1 MRRTELISASAGSGK
16 TYALT
21 KTLSDLLAD
30 GAGEARAIRPE
41 GVIAVT
47 FTRAA
52 AAELGERVRRR
63 LIEDG
68 HYDTAQG
75 IALGLVGTVDSVCGR
90 LIREYAFELGL
101 SPDAET
107 IPEEEADAAFAEAI
121 AVLLEDEGPAELR
134 PVMRRLGFDS
144 VQEHVSTI
152 ADLARSNA
160 MGGDALTV
168 SAERSVEQV
177 LCLLPAKVSKKE
189 GEELDRRLAVA
200 VAGALEA
207 LRNSGNEQKN
217 TQEAISEL
225 ERYGRDIRHP
235 AEATWYAWAKLA
247 HLSPA
252 KKLMDLVQP
261 VIDIAG
267 RHTSHPR
274 FHEDMAAYVVGVF
287 ELARGAIREY
297 DEWKSRNRL
306 LDFVDLE
313 TRALELLEL
322 PAVAAELRER
332 FDVLMVDEFQDTN
345 PIQLA
350 LFLRLG
356 ELAGRV
362 VWVGDEK
369 QAIYGFR
376 GADPELVQAVAEQ
389 VADQS
394 RRRTLRSSWRS
405 RPALVRLTSTAF
417 ARGFAGDGI
426 PPERVLLEPERDD
439 AALADTPSVEWWL
452 WKARKMEQGAVAL
465 ASRIRDLIEEAPLV
479 EDPRSRDT
487 RPVEPGDIAVLCRSN
502 AECEGVASALE
513 AAGVRAAIKRPGLL
527 MCVEARLAKA
537 ALTLALE
544 PRDSLA
550 AAEVS
555 LLCGCGGRTPDAW
568 LEERIR
574 QAAKDRNSDGARPRP
589 FEDDPWVARVHE
601 VADGLRVLSPS
612 EALDSVIRGVGL
624 AEHCLGWGNAAQRFA
639 NLEALR
645 ALAAGYE
652 EHCRYSRSAATVA
665 GLLSHLEGLASSGD
679 DDQAEGVGHTAV
691 RVLTY
696 HRAKGLEWPVV
707 VMSSLGKE
715 ADPRMFKPVIEP
727 PEGGFDATAPLEGRW
742 IRFWPWPYKR
752 LKKGLELA
760 DAAEQHPA
768 HERAQRVALAESRRL
783 LYVGMTRARDQL
795 VLVARE
801 KKNGEV
807 VCDWFADLEAGSEQP
822 IFNLPSGAED
832 GQWCRVLADVE
843 DTPAEALV
851 RKLSVEE
858 GEAAVEQEPEVWF
871 DRGEGGE
878 DLEARPKLVLGCSR
892 ARFPDDLGAAAGTAG
907 LHDLGAPFEVAGS
920 VEWVD
925 VGNALHLFLG
935 ADLVRP
941 APDRVGHAAAVLDAY
956 GLSGALRPEACV
968 EISDRLQAWQEAKYP
983 GAGCLTEVPL
993 AGTVETDS
1001 GPRTLIG
1008 YADLVLETP
1017 DGLVLVDHKC
1027 YPPEDEALLRQN
1039 AEAFAP
1045 QLLGYATL
1053 LEMATGRQVIATLI
1067 HFPLAGRIIEVEVE
1081 REAARALV

>member
-1 MRRTELISASAGSGK
+1 MRHAELISASAGSGK

-21 KTLSDLLAD
+21 ETLSVLLA
-30 GAGEARAIRPE
+30 GRPGEARAIRPE

-47 FTRAA
+47 FTRKA

-68 HYDTAQG
+68 HYDSAQD
-75 IALGLVGTVDSVCGR
+75 IELGLVGTVDSVCGR

-121 AVLLEDEGPAELR
+121 AVLLEEEGAAQLR
-134 PVMRRLGFDS
+134 PVVRRLGIES
-144 VQEHVSTI
+144 VQGDVDKI
-152 ADLARSNA
+152 ANLARSNA
-160 MGGDALTV
+160 MGGDAIAA

-177 LCLLPAKVSKKE
+177 LGLLPSKVSKSQ
-189 GEELDRRLAVA
+189 GEELDRRLAAA
-200 VAGALEA
+200 VEEAIAA
-207 LRNSGNEQKN
+207 LRASGSAQKN
-217 TQEAISEL
+217 TQGAINDL
-225 ERYGRDIRHP
+225 ERYGGEIRNP
-235 AEATWYAWAKLA
+235 DEATWYAWAKLSR
-247 HLSPA
+247 LSPA
-252 KKLMDLVQP
+252 KALAELVQP

-267 RHTSHPR
+267 CHTAHPR
-274 FHEDMAAYVVGVF
+274 FHEDLAAYVRGVF
-287 ELARGAIREY
+287 ELAHGAIREY

-313 TRALELLEL
+313 TLALELLGL
-322 PAVAAELRER
+322 PEIADGLRER

-389 VADQS
+389 VAEPS
-394 RRRTLRSSWRS
+394 LRRTLEWSWRS

-426 PPERVLLEPERDD
+426 PAGRVELEPKRDD
-439 AALADTPSVEWWL
+439 AALAGTPPVEWWL
-452 WKARKMEQGAVAL
+452 LGTRNVDQDAAAVAG
-465 ASRIRDLIEEAPLV
+465 RIRDLIEEAPAI
-479 EDPRSRDT
+479 EDRRSRKA

-502 AECEGVASALE
+502 LECERVAAALE
-513 AAGVRAAIKRPGLL
+513 VAGVRAAIARPGLL
-527 MCVEARLAKA
+527 KCVEARLPRA

-544 PRDSLA
+544 QRDSLA

-555 LLCGCGGRTPDAW
+555 LLCGCGGHTPDAW

-574 QAAKDRNSDGARPRP
+574 QVARDRKSDGARPLP
-589 FEDDPWVARVHE
+589 FGYDPWVARVHE

-612 EALDSVIRGVGL
+612 EALDAVIRGVGL

-639 NLEALR
+639 NVEALR
-645 ALAAGYE
+645 ALAVAYE
-652 EHCRYSRSAATVA
+652 GHCRYSRSAATVA
-665 GLLSHLEGLASSGD
+665 GLLSHLEGLAKSGED
-679 DDQAEGVGHTAV
+679 TQAEGVGRTAV

-707 VMSSLGKE
+707 VMTSLNKGAK
-715 ADPRMFKPVIEP
+715 PRIFKPVIEP
-727 PEGGFDATAPLEGRW
+727 PEEGFDATAPLEGRW
-742 IRFWPWPYKR
+742 IRFWPWPYGL
-752 LKKGLELA
+752 LKSGLEYA
-760 DAAEQHPA
+760 EAAGRHPA
-768 HERAQRVALAESRRL
+768 CERAQRVELAESRRL

-795 VLVARE
+795 ALVARE

-807 VCDWFADLEAGSEQP
+807 VCGWFADLEAGSEQP
-822 IFNLPSGAED
+822 IFNLPTGVED
-832 GQWCRVLADVE
+832 GQWWRVLADVE
-843 DTPAEALV
+843 DTPAEAVV

-858 GEAAVEQEPEVWF
+858 GEAVAEQEPEVWF
-871 DRGEGGE
+871 DRGEGGG

-892 ARFPDDLGAAAGTAG
+892 ARFPDDLRPVAGTAG
-907 LHDLGAPFEVAGS
+907 LHEIGAPFQVARG

-941 APDRVGHAAAVLDAY
+941 TEDRLGHATAVLEGY
-956 GLSGALRPEACV
+956 GLTDGLRPQVCV
-968 EISDRLQAWQEAKYP
+968 EISDRLQTWQEAAYP

-993 AGTVETDS
+993 VGTVETAS

-1008 YADLVLETP
+1008 YADLVLEAP

-1027 YPPEDEALLRQN
+1027 YPPDDESLLRHT
-1039 AEAFAP
+1039 AETYAP

-1053 LEMATGRQVIATLI
+1053 LEMATGQQVIATLI
-1067 HFPLAGRIIEVEVE
+1067 HFPIAGRIIEVEVD
-1081 REAARALV
+1081 RVAARALV

>member
-1 MRRTELISASAGSGK
+1 MKRTELISASAGSGK

-21 KTLSDLLAD
+21 KTLSELLAG

-47 FTRAA
+47 FTRTA

-90 LIREYAFELGL
+90 LIREYSFELGL

-247 HLSPA
+247 RLSPA

-261 VIDIAG
+261 VIELAG

-274 FHEDMAAYVVGVF
+274 FHEDLAAYVVGVF

-394 RRRTLRSSWRS
+394 KRRTLQSSWRS

-439 AALADTPSVEWWL
+439 AALADTPPVEWWL
-452 WKARKMEQGAVAL
+452 WKARRMEQGAVAL

-479 EDPRSRDT
+479 EDPRSRDA

-537 ALTLALE
+537 ALTLAVE

-555 LLCGCGGRTPDAW
+555 LLCGCSGRALDAW
-568 LEERIR
+568 LEKRIR
-574 QAAKDRNSDGARPRP
+574 QAAKDRDSEGAWPRP

-612 EALDSVIRGVGL
+612 EALGTVIRGVGL

-639 NLEALR
+639 NLEALH

-665 GLLSHLEGLASSGD
+665 GLLSHLEVLATSD
-679 DDQAEGVGHTAV
+679 EDDQAEGVGRTAV

-707 VMSSLGKE
+707 VMSSLGKGGE
-715 ADPRMFKPVIEP
+715 PRMFEPVIEP
-727 PEGGFDATAPLEGRW
+727 PDGGFDATAPLEGRW
-742 IRFWPWPYKR
+742 IRFWPWPYKG

-760 DAAEQHPA
+760 DSAEQHPA
-768 HERAQRVALAESRRL
+768 YERAQGVALAESRRL

-795 VLVARE
+795 VLVARVT
-801 KKNGEV
+801 KSGV
-807 VCDWFADLEAGSEQP
+807 ACGWLGDLEAGSEER
-822 IFNLPSGAED
+822 IFNLPSEAED
-832 GQWCRVLADVE
+832 GQWWRVLVGE
-843 DTPAEALV
+843 EETSVEALV
-851 RKLSVEE
+851 RRLSVDE
-858 GEAAVEQEPEVWF
+858 GEAVVEREPEMWF
-871 DRGEGGE
+871 ERGEGDE
-878 DLEARPKLVLGCSR
+878 NFEARPKLVFGCSK
-892 ARFPDDLGAAAGTAG
+892 ARFPDDLGGVARTADLHELGT
-907 LHDLGAPFEVAGS
+907 PFDVARS
-920 VEWVD
+920 AEWVD

-941 APDRVGHAAAVLDAY
+941 GEDRLGHAAEVLEAY
-956 GLSGALRPEACV
+956 GLTAALRPEACV
-968 EISDRLQAWQEAKYP
+968 EISDRLQAWQEAAYP
-983 GAGCLTEVPL
+983 GAECLTEVPL
-993 AGTVETDS
+993 SGSVETAS

-1008 YADLVLETP
+1008 YADLVLDTP

-1039 AEAFAP
+1039 AEGYAP
-1045 QLLGYATL
+1045 QLLSYATL
-1053 LEMATGRQVIATLI
+1053 LEMATGRKVIATLI
-1067 HFPLAGRIIEVEVE
+1067 HFPLAGSVIEVEVD
-1081 REAARALV
+1081 RAAARALV

>member
-21 KTLSDLLAD
+21 KTLSDLLAG
-30 GAGEARAIRPE
+30 GAGEVRAIRPE

-134 PVMRRLGFDS
+134 PVMRRLGIES
-144 VQEHVSTI
+144 VQGDVSTI

-160 MGGDALTV
+160 MDGDALTV

-177 LCLLPAKVSKKE
+177 LSLLPAKVSKKE
-189 GEELDRRLAVA
+189 GEELDRRLAAA
-200 VAGALEA
+200 VADALEA
-207 LRNSGNEQKN
+207 LRSSGNEQKN
-217 TQEAISEL
+217 TQGAINQL
-225 ERYGRDIRHP
+225 ERYGGEIQDPIGAR
-235 AEATWYAWAKLA
+235 WYAWAQLTR
-247 HLSPA
+247 LSPA
-252 KKLMDLVQP
+252 KDLMDLVQP
-261 VIDIAG
+261 VIDLAG

-274 FHEDMAAYVVGVF
+274 FHEDLAAYVAGAF

-322 PAVAAELRER
+322 PEVVAELRER

-376 GADPELVQAVAEQ
+376 GADPELVQAVAEK
-389 VADQS
+389 VADS
-394 RRRTLRSSWRS
+394 SKPRTLDSSWRS

-426 PPERVLLEPERDD
+426 PPERVLLEAKRDD
-439 AALADTPSVEWWL
+439 AALADTPPVEWWL
-452 WKARKMEQGAVAL
+452 WKAGRMEQGAAVL
-465 ASRIRDLIEEAPLV
+465 ASRIRTLIEEAPLV
-479 EDPRSRDT
+479 EDPRSRDV
-487 RPVEPGDIAVLCRSN
+487 RAVEPGDIAVLCRSN

-513 AAGVRAAIKRPGLL
+513 VAGVRAAIKRPGLL
-527 MCVEARLAKA
+527 KCVEARLAKA

-574 QAAKDRNSDGARPRP
+574 QAAKERDSEGAWPRP
-589 FEDDPWVARVHE
+589 FEDDPWVARVHD

-612 EALDSVIRGVGL
+612 EALDTVIRGVGL

-665 GLLSHLEGLASSGD
+665 GLLSHLEGLASSD
-679 DDQAEGVGHTAV
+679 EDEQAEGVGRTAV

-707 VMSSLGKE
+707 VMSSLDKSAE
-715 ADPRMFKPVIEP
+715 PRMFKPVIEP

-742 IRFWPWPYKR
+742 IRFWPWPYKG

-760 DAAEQHPA
+760 DAVERHPA
-768 HERAQRVALAESRRL
+768 YERAQRVALAESRRL

-795 VLVARE
+795 VLVARVR
-801 KKNGEV
+801 KSGV
-807 VCDWFADLEAGSEQP
+807 ACGWLADLEAGSEVP
-822 IFNLPSGAED
+822 IFNLPSEAEG
-832 GQWCRVLADVE
+832 GQWWRVLTDAE
-843 DTPAEALV
+843 GTPTEALV
-851 RKLSVEE
+851 RMLSVEE
-858 GEAAVEQEPEVWF
+858 EEAVVEREPEVSF
-871 DRGEGGE
+871 ERGEGDK
-878 DLEARPKLVLGCSR
+878 DLEARPKLVLGCSS
-892 ARFPDDLGAAAGTAG
+892 ARFPDDPGGVARTAG
-907 LHDLGAPFEVAGS
+907 LYELGASFDVAGT

-941 APDRVGHAAAVLDAY
+941 SEDRLGHAAEVLEAY
-956 GLSGALRPEACV
+956 GLTGALRPEACV
-968 EISDRLQAWQEAKYP
+968 EISDRLQAWQEAAYP
-983 GAGCLTEVPL
+983 GAGYLTEVPL
-993 AGTVETDS
+993 AGTVETAS

-1039 AEAFAP
+1039 AESYAP
-1045 QLLGYATL
+1045 QLLSYATL
-1053 LEMATGRQVIATLI
+1053 LEMATGRKVIATLI
-1067 HFPLAGRIIEVEVE
+1067 HFPLAGRVIEVEVE
-1081 REAARALV
+1081 RVAAWVLV